1 MIYLSGEQFCL
12 YVLNILE
19 ISTFFDSVIL
29 LLRIFSEQIFKD
41 KVKDLYNK
49 LFIVAN
55 IIVNL

>member
-12 YVLNILE
+12 YVLNVLE

-29 LLRIFSEQIFKD
+29 LLRIFSEDIFKEE
-41 KVKDLYNK
+41 VKDLYSK

-55 IIVNL
+55 TVNL